1 MSLTVR
7 VVLGLAAG
15 LLAGIA
21 VSFAHQPG
29 LDAAV
34 RWIEPLGTIWINALR
49 MTIIPL
55 VVAGL
60 VAGAA
65 SSRENR
71 QLGKLGWQSLVIFLA
86 LLCGGAALTLSIG
99 PLAFRGFHLAPDAA
113 QALRATAGAATLPP
127 ASGLPDL
134 RAWLIALVPTNAV
147 KAAADGA
154 LLPLIVFS
162 IAAGL
167 AVSRIPPEQ
176 AELVVRL
183 ARAVFTA
190 MLMLVRWIL
199 ELAPIGVFAL
209 ALPLA
214 TSLGVQALGAVAWYV
229 GVVVGLT
236 ILVLLLLY
244 PVVAVAG
251 RVSPVRFFRGAA
263 PAQAVAFSGRSS
275 LASLP
280 AMIEGGERHLGFPA
294 AIRDL
299 FLPVSASTFRLG
311 GTVGLPVGVLFL
323 AKLYGIE
330 LSAAQ
335 LLTVGLTS
343 VLLTFSIP
351 GVPGG
356 SILIMLPLLSSVG
369 IPAQGLGILL
379 GVDTI
384 PDMFRT
390 TANVT
395 GTMAAATILSGKG
408 QGFTAPSLPL
418 HDPDDSFSSGSTA
431 PGSQ

>member
-7 VVLGLAAG
+7 VVLGLVAG
-15 LLAGIA
+15 LVAGIL
-21 VSFAHQPG
+21 VSLAHQPA
-29 LDAAV
+29 LDGAV
-34 RWIEPLGTIWINALR
+34 RWIEPLGTLWINALR

-55 VVAGL
+55 VVSGL
-60 VAGAA
+60 IAGAG
-65 SSRENR
+65 SSRESR
-71 QLGKLGWQSLVIFLA
+71 QLGRLGWQSLAIFVLLLA
-86 LLCGGAALTLSIG
+86 GGTALTLTLG
-99 PLAFRGFHLAPDAA
+99 PLLLRGFHLVPEAA
-113 QALRATAGAATLPP
+113 QALRASAGAAAAPP
-127 ASGLPDL
+127 ATGLPDL
-134 RAWLIALVPTNAV
+134 RQWLVALIPTNVV
-147 KAAADGA
+147 KSAADGA

-167 AVSRIPPEQ
+167 AVSRIPAEQ
-176 AELVVRL
+176 SELVIRFT
-183 ARAVFTA
+183 RAVFTA
-190 MLMLVRWIL
+190 MLTLVRWLL

-214 TSLGVQALGAVAWYV
+214 AHLGFRTLEAVAWYI

-236 ILVLLLLY
+236 MLILVLLY
-244 PVVAVAG
+244 PVVALAA
-251 RVSPVRFFRGAA
+251 RVSPVRFARGAA
-263 PAQAVAFSGRSS
+263 PAQAIAFSGRSS
-275 LASLP
+275 LAALP
-280 AMIEGGERHLGFPA
+280 TMMEEGERQLGFPP

-299 FLPVSASTFRLG
+299 FLPISASTFRLG
-311 GTVGLPVGVLFL
+311 GTVGLPVGILFL
-323 AKLYGIE
+323 ARLYGIE

-335 LLTVGLTS
+335 LLTVGITTI
-343 VLLTFSIP
+343 LLTFSIP

-395 GTMAAATILSGKG
+395 GTMVAATILSQSGQSGK
-408 QGFTAPSLPL
+408 T
-418 HDPDDSFSSGSTA
+418 
-431 PGSQ
+431 